1 MFTLKIYNNN
11 VSNSFE
17 IYDKEVLKLIEYDST
32 NNIITLHTN
41 ILISQSESDIENI
54 ISLIREYINDNI
66 SELYC
71 DIIDSTNNNIIFK
84 IPLDKSKC
92 SIKISWNKYQPN
104 INNLWYLTFTIQ
116 TSDFNIL

>member
-71 DIIDSTNNNIIFK
+71 DIIDSTNNNVIFK

>member
-41 ILISQSESDIENI
+41 ILIS
-54 ISLIREYINDNI
+54 
-66 SELYC
+66 
-71 DIIDSTNNNIIFK
+71 
-84 IPLDKSKC
+84 
-92 SIKISWNKYQPN
+92 
-104 INNLWYLTFTIQ
+104 
-116 TSDFNIL
+116 